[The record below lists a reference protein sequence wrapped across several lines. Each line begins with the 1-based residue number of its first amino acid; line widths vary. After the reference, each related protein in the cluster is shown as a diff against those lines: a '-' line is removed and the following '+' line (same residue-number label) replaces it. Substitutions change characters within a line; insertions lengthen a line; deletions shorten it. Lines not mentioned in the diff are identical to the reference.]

1 MNSYRKDVSS
11 KNIKHSQS
19 NTPDEKLTKISFEDN
34 DNQDYLL
41 PTNIKDNDSLKGWD
55 SGNIIILNNK
65 NNNQLIYTPKII
77 KANKRKFKMNK
88 VTNTSPLT
96 NFLDLKHYI
105 EKL

>member
-1 MNSYRKDVSS
+1 MNSYLKDVAS

-55 SGNIIILNNK
+55 SGNTNILNNK
-65 NNNQLIYTPKII
+65 KNNQLIYTPKII
-77 KANKRKFKMNK
+77 QTDKRKFKMNK
-88 VTNTSPLT
+88 VTHTSPLT
-96 NFLDLKHYI
+96 NFLDRKDYI
-105 EKL
+105 